1 MIKRIITAVIGILVL
16 IAILVLP
23 EIAFHI
29 AAGLVIAGILY
40 EVLRAMKVSLTLWC
54 VSAISAILSLLGI
67 MTSHFAPCLIASIM
81 LYMITAIILHGKQDI
96 KVVLSTG
103 FLTWFVTLFMS
114 AIMLLYH
121 HYEIYGVLL
130 VFICAW
136 GTDTFAYFTGLF
148 FGKHKLIPHVSPK
161 KTVEGAVGGAVG
173 SMILC
178 LVYARILALLTV
190 YQGDIRFYIMF
201 AVLGLAASMLAQ
213 IGDLAASA
221 LKRDCEIKDF
231 GTIFPGHGGIMDR
244 FDSVVFIAPFIYYF
258 ITYLSVLV

>member
-16 IAILVLP
+16 IAILMLP

-54 VSAISAILSLLGI
+54 VSAISAVLSLFGI

-81 LYMITAIILHGKQDI
+81 LYMITAIVLHGKQDI

-103 FLTWFVTLFMS
+103 FLTWFVTFFMS

-121 HYEIYGVLL
+121 RYAIYGVLI

-136 GTDTFAYFTGLF
+136 GTDTFAYFSGLF
-148 FGKHKLIPHVSPK
+148 FGKHKLIPNVSPK
-161 KTVEGAVGGAVG
+161 KTIEGAIGGAIG
-173 SMILC
+173 SMLLC
-178 LVYARILALLTV
+178 LVYAWVLTLLKV
-190 YQGDIRFYIMF
+190 YHGGIRFYIMF
-201 AVLGLAASMLAQ
+201 AVLGLLASILAQ
-213 IGDLAASA
+213 LGDLAASA
-221 LKRDCEIKDF
+221 LKRDCGIKDF
-231 GTIFPGHGGIMDR
+231 GAIFPGHGGIMDR
-244 FDSVVFIAPFIYYF
+244 FDSVIFIVPFIYYF